1 MSIHGIWVLL
11 VNIAFNS
18 FSFFFFFCSGIQIT
32 SREIGGCTLL

>member
-18 FSFFFFFCSGIQIT
+18 FSFVFFCSGIQIT